1 LSKEKVTREKG
12 MSNAQW
18 LSIIAL
24 IVGMASILVWSYF
37 SGEFWS
43 AAFLYLAVYF
53 MAFSLVAAVQ
63 YWYYSPWRD
72 APFADE

>member
-1 LSKEKVTREKG
+1 MSKEKITREKG

-18 LSIIAL
+18 LSTILFIL
-24 IVGMASILVWSYF
+24 GMASILVWSYF
-37 SGEFWS
+37 SREFWS

-53 MAFSLVAAVQ
+53 MAISLVAAVQ
-63 YWYYSPWRD
+63 YWYYSPYRD